1 MRNGVKRSENA
12 SFAVWITGLPA
23 SGKSTVTAQL
33 AKQLRAC
40 NVEVAVLE
48 SDMLRKAFSSQPSYD
63 ERDREYFY
71 QSVAFIG
78 RILTEHGISVIFDA
92 TANKRAYRESARQQ
106 IRQFME
112 VYVECPL
119 ETCIRRDPK
128 GIYKKALE
136 GEAQQVPGIQA
147 MFEAPENPDVLIHG
161 VKDDPEEAARRVVEA
176 LEARGFVSYGR

>member
-1 MRNGVKRSENA
+1 MNPSEKQ

-33 AKQLRAC
+33 APQLRAC

-48 SDMLRKAFSSQPSYD
+48 SDVLRKMFSQRPSYD

-71 QSVAFIG
+71 ASVAFIG
-78 RILTEHGISVIFDA
+78 RVLTEHGIAVVFDA
-92 TANKRAYRESARQQ
+92 TANLRAYRDFARKQ
-106 IRQFME
+106 IPRFIE

-136 GEAQQVPGIQA
+136 GGAEHVPGIQTA
-147 MFEAPENPDVLIHG
+147 FEAPENPDVLIHG
-161 VKDDPEEAARRVVEA
+161 DRDDPHESARRVTDV
-176 LEARGFVSYGR
+176 LEARGWVSCGK